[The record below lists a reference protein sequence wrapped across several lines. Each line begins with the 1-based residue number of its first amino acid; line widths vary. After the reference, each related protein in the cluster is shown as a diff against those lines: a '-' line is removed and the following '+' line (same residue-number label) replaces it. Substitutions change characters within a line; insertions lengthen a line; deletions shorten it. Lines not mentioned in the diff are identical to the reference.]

1 MLWGI
6 GGWGLGIGVALSFK
20 ELEVWSRAMDLATSI
35 YALTDGLPKRE
46 EYRLT
51 AQLIRAAISVPANIA
66 EGHARATRKDYAHF
80 VSIARGSVAEIE
92 TLLLL
97 TTRAGFLS
105 DDTVYPVL
113 QQAETVARM
122 LNKLHGRLKAP
133 P

>member
-1 MLWGI
+1 
-6 GGWGLGIGVALSFK
+6 LGIGVALSFK